1 MLRRLGNMKTS
12 RVFYL
17 AVLTFLFIGCGGGE
31 EALEPTKQVKGIEC
45 IVTGRTDCKVW
56 GEEGEAKRDK
66 GRTMGVAETD
76 TCNYEIEDCVEYT
89 YSGDTLSITHVNSA
103 FNCCPKEILVNA
115 SVSGDTI
122 VIVERESEG
131 LCDCICLY
139 DLDIEVLNLIP
150 SKYTV
155 VIKEQ
160 YICKGDEPV
169 IFPLDLTGGTSGS
182 FCFKRSCYP
191 WR

>member
-1 MLRRLGNMKTS
+1 MKKLQF
-12 RVFYL
+12 FYL
-17 AVLTFLFIGCGGGE
+17 AVLAFLLAGCDSGE
-31 EALEPTKQVKGIEC
+31 KALEPVKQAKGVRC
-45 IVTGRTDCKVW
+45 IITGRTDCKVW
-56 GEEGEAKRDK
+56 EGEVEEGRSLAPD
-66 GRTMGVAETD
+66 VAESASFH
-76 TCNYEIEDCVEYT
+76 YGIEDCVEYV
-89 YSGDTLSITHVNSA
+89 YSGDTLSIRHINSA
-103 FNCCPKEILVNA
+103 FNCCPKEILVDA

-139 DLDIEVLNLIP
+139 DLNIKVLNLTP

-160 YICKGDEPV
+160 YLCKGDEPV
-169 IFPLDLTGGTSGS
+169 IFPLDITGSTSGS
-182 FCFKRSCYP
+182 ICFKRSCYP